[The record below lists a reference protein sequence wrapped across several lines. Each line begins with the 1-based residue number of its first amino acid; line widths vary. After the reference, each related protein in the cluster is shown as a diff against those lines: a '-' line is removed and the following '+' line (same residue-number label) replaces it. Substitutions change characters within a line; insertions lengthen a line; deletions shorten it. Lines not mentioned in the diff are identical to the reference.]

1 MSADWADDWAELDD
15 RGLRLYTGLHRMLL
29 RLAGQ
34 LPDELISRARAL
46 LAEGELAYLPDAVTI
61 AAAEAG
67 VALTAGEIEV
77 LREVFTALGL
87 DGEPAAAGEVTLTT
101 TTPATGHTFSPD
113 SVRPPRVPA
122 GIDLSGGVPGELA
135 ELEDDLFDLTDHLVV
150 DALSE
155 RPGVVA
161 VRRAW
166 RDGSPGPRRVFLVEV
181 DPGVPAWE
189 AALEGQTE
197 AEQLGE
203 SDPRV
208 EVYWTGDDLPPYHRA
223 AIEAAALLWRR

>member
-1 MSADWADDWAELDD
+1 MSAPWAELDD
-15 RGLRLYTGLHRMLL
+15 RGLRLYTRLHRMLL

-46 LAEGELAYLPDAVTI
+46 LAEGDLAHLPDAVTI
-61 AAAEAG
+61 AAAEGG
-67 VALTAGEIEV
+67 VPLTAAEV
-77 LREVFTALGL
+77 ELLREVFTALGL
-87 DGEPAAAGEVTLTT
+87 DAEPAAAGEVTLTT
-101 TTPATGHTFSPD
+101 TTPGTGHTFSPD
-113 SVRPPRVPA
+113 SATPPRVPA
-122 GIDLSGGVPGELA
+122 GIDLSGGVPN
-135 ELEDDLFDLTDHLVV
+135 ELEDDLFDLTDQLVV

-166 RDGSPGPRRVFLVEV
+166 RDDSPQPRRVFLVEV

-203 SDPRV
+203 NDPRV
-208 EVYWTGDDLPPYHRA
+208 EVYWSGDDLPPYHRA